1 MLGKILY
8 NRNVEIKKIK
18 KKRPKA
24 LWAKRVLVVF
34 VIAVTLGTTFLLGYA
49 SGLRGVNLGATLP
62 IERIVNKNTGKP
74 ADVDFSTFWEAWN
87 KLNENYVGKV
97 DPTALIQ
104 GAISGML
111 AATKDPYT
119 VYLKPEDNQRFM
131 SDISGQFDGIGVEIT
146 QVDSMPTVVAP
157 LPDSPAEKAGLKAKD
172 VISEVDGTKTADM
185 AFDDVINK
193 IRGQAGSQVTLTVV
207 RSGSDQPLKIVV
219 TREKITVASVTTE
232 VKNYQGK
239 QYYYIKVRQFGDDTS
254 TLFAK
259 AAGEVQKN
267 NYAGIILDLRN
278 DPGGYLETAVD
289 LGSYF
294 VDGGI
299 VVSEVDRNGNKQES
313 KTTHSATLK
322 NYKLAVLINDGSAS
336 ASEILAGAIKD
347 RKQGTIIG
355 QKSFGKGS
363 VQILEELSDKSAVK
377 ITVAKWLTPN
387 GGTIDGVGIEPD
399 VKIDNKD
406 AIDTEYIN
414 KALEILSK

>member
-1 MLGKILY
+1 ME
-8 NRNVEIKKIK
+8 NKKIK
-18 KKRPKA
+18 KKRSAA
-24 LWAKRVLVVF
+24 LWVKRVLVVF
-34 VIAVTLGTTFLLGYA
+34 IVGVVLGTTFLLGYA

-62 IERIVNKNTGKP
+62 VERIVNKNSGKP
-74 ADVDFSTFWEAWN
+74 ADVDFSTFWEAWG
-87 KLNENYVGKV
+87 KLSQNYVGKV
-97 DPTALIQ
+97 DAKTLVQ

-111 AATKDPYT
+111 AATRDPYT

-131 SDISGQFDGIGVEIT
+131 DDISGEFDGIGVEIT

-157 LPDSPAEKAGLKAKD
+157 LPDSPAEKAGLRAKD
-172 VISEVDGTKTADM
+172 VIAEVDGKKTSEM
-185 AFDDVINK
+185 AFDDVINN
-193 IRGQAGSQVTLTVV
+193 IRGKEGTKVTLTVI
-207 RSGSDQPLKIVV
+207 RSGSEEPLKITV
-219 TREKITVASVTTE
+219 TRAKITVESVTTE

-254 TLFAK
+254 SLFEK
-259 AAGEVQKN
+259 AANEIKKN

-289 LGSYF
+289 LSSYF
-294 VDGGI
+294 LDGGI
-299 VVSEVDRNGNKQES
+299 VVSEVDRNNIKQES
-313 KTTHSATLK
+313 KTTRKAILK
-322 NYKLAVLINDGSAS
+322 DYKLAVLINDGSAS

-347 RKQGTIIG
+347 RKAGTIIG

-399 VKIDNKD
+399 IIIENKD
-406 AIDTEYIN
+406 ATDEDYIN